1 MMNNPTLEDC
11 LALAFKLVRLA
22 VPLVA
27 CLTWSIGSGVVLAAD
42 IKNPHS
48 IKCKAVT
55 VHGFKDV
62 QAAKSWNVNE
72 ELADPNPVFEWRPE
86 APGGPSI
93 EVDDVE
99 AQLVSITD
107 NTIMVLHGFSD
118 TVTVKRWLYA
128 INFRLENIVGV
139 NVESNVASL
148 KGRTAEFSCSFL
160 Q

>member
-1 MMNNPTLEDC
+1 MKKPTIGDPP
-11 LALAFKLVRLA
+11 ALKLVRLA
-22 VPLVA
+22 VGLIA
-27 CLTWSIGSGVVLAAD
+27 GLTWSIWSGAAVAAD

-62 QAAKSWNVNE
+62 QAAKLWNVNV

-107 NTIMVLHGFSD
+107 NTIMALHGFSD

-128 INFRLENIVGV
+128 INFRLENVVGV

>member
-1 MMNNPTLEDC
+1 MPARRTNNN
-11 LALAFKLVRLA
+11 RLTRILLSQ
-22 VPLVA
+22 PRQ
-27 CLTWSIGSGVVLAAD
+27 
-42 IKNPHS
+42 
-48 IKCKAVT
+48 KA
-55 VHGFKDV
+55 GRV
-62 QAAKSWNVNE
+62 QAAKSWDVND

-86 APGGPSI
+86 APEGPSI